1 MYEKIFALQKIGN
14 VAQID
19 SQTSKKKE
27 HKHCVLF
34 FIKNISSDGY
44 KKSVPID
51 LTRVQKLKHDKFYR
65 F

>member
-44 KKSVPID
+44 KKSV
-51 LTRVQKLKHDKFYR
+51 TQKLKHDKFYR